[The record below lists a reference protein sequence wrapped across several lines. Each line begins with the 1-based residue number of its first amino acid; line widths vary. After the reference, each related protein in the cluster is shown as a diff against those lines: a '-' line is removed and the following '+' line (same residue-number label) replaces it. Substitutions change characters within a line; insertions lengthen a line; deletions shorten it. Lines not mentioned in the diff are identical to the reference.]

1 MNKNGIKLVAA
12 ASMLADH
19 AGVLLFPRVA
29 VLRWIGRLAFPL
41 FAFCLGDGCQY
52 TGNRTRYFLR
62 IFLLGLACQIVFS
75 AEELLHGSL
84 QDSQALY
91 LNILLTL
98 SVAIGLC
105 FAWLRLKEK
114 PGPASAAIF
123 TGGLILTLGA
133 DLLLRWLTGKT
144 GILMQFDYGA
154 AGAMLPLF
162 AVFTREKYRQTA
174 LFSLGTVLFCLLRAG
189 QDPMSLWALAALP
202 VLWLYNGKP
211 GKKWLQYPFY
221 FFYPA
226 HLAILY
232 LIAQIRG

>member
-1 MNKNGIKLVAA
+1 M
-12 ASMLADH
+12 
-19 AGVLLFPRVA
+19 
-29 VLRWIGRLAFPL
+29 
-41 FAFCLGDGCQY
+41 
-52 TGNRTRYFLR
+52 
-62 IFLLGLACQIVFS
+62 
-75 AEELLHGSL
+75 
-84 QDSQALY
+84 
-91 LNILLTL
+91 
-98 SVAIGLC
+98 
-105 FAWLRLKEK
+105 
-114 PGPASAAIF
+114 
-123 TGGLILTLGA
+123 ILTLGA

-221 FFYPA
+221 FCYPA

>member
-12 ASMLADH
+12 ATMLADH

-123 TGGLILTLGA
+123 TGGLLLTLGA

-144 GILMQFDYGA
+144 GILM
-154 AGAMLPLF
+154 
-162 AVFTREKYRQTA
+162 
-174 LFSLGTVLFCLLRAG
+174 
-189 QDPMSLWALAALP
+189 
-202 VLWLYNGKP
+202 
-211 GKKWLQYPFY
+211 
-221 FFYPA
+221 
-226 HLAILY
+226 
-232 LIAQIRG
+232 